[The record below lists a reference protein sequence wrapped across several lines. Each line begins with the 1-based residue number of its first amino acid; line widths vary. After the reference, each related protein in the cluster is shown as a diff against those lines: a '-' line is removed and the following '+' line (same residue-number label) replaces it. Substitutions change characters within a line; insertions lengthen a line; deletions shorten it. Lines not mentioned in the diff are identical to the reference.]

1 MQVGGV
7 VSHEGQLLY
16 VLKLLGPILHRIMA
30 EKPKLLLDI
39 VMEIYRLLKVV
50 DQRQKGLLQH
60 SDIICDFLYPT
71 HSTMPFHHTVCW
83 WLHTLASQ
91 LTSIYIHRTA
101 FSLT

>member
-1 MQVGGV
+1 M
-7 VSHEGQLLY
+7 VSNEGQLLY
-16 VLKLLGPILHRIMA
+16 VLQLLGPILHRVMA

-71 HSTMPFHHTVCW
+71 NLTVLSYAALCCS
-83 WLHTLASQ
+83 LSQ
-91 LTSIYIHRTA
+91 
-101 FSLT
+101 F